1 LIYSDGADN
10 WAALTLGANRAI
22 LQSDGTDIAWGNNLY
37 IDGTASI
44 SDTLYVENTFTVASG
59 SNIHSGTL
67 YVDAATNRVGIGG
80 TNPDE
85 TLTIFSTGA
94 DQFQLYHNTNDAVF
108 YTTYGDFVFDHGNV
122 GINDSTPNALLEVAG
137 TASIS
142 GGDFSVASSGWTS
155 GDDYGPP
162 LYVDVDT
169 ERVGI
174 GTSNPG
180 YKLDISG
187 GDLNLDAGEAIAFGG
202 SKRFSMDTTGAYT
215 DILSSTTSL
224 RFFDNNW
231 SSELMTILNT
241 GNVGIGD
248 TDPGYKLS
256 VDGTASVSGSL
267 YVSDALNNVFVGHD
281 AGYSN
286 TTGTN
291 NTFLGFDAGY
301 LVATQSYNTL
311 VGFEAGYNASGNYNT
326 M

>member
-1 LIYSDGADN
+1 MVSGVPDWAVDATGGGGVSTHDLLNADVHTDVTNASASQGDLIYSDGADN

-122 GINDSTPNALLEVAG
+122 GFVFDHGNVGINDSTPNALLEVAG

-174 GTSNPG
+174 GT
-180 YKLDISG
+180 LVLERVIQ
-187 GDLNLDAGEAIAFGG
+187 A
-202 SKRFSMDTTGAYT
+202 
-215 DILSSTTSL
+215 
-224 RFFDNNW
+224 
-231 SSELMTILNT
+231 
-241 GNVGIGD
+241 
-248 TDPGYKLS
+248 
-256 VDGTASVSGSL
+256 
-267 YVSDALNNVFVGHD
+267 
-281 AGYSN
+281 
-286 TTGTN
+286 TN
-291 NTFLGFDAGY
+291 
-301 LVATQSYNTL
+301 
-311 VGFEAGYNASGNYNT
+311 
-326 M
+326 